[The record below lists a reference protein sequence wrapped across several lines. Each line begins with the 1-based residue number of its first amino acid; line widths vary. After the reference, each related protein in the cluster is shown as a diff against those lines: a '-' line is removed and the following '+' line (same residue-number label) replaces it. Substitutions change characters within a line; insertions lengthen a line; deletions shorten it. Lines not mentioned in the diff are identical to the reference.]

1 MKKLMILLACALAL
15 GLTPVSAG
23 AIDLT
28 FGDTY
33 YIGHINDGIPS
44 SPADEVSY
52 INNLITLDAGAAVTT
67 IGTEAYDR
75 LDSTLVAMF
84 PTAVVEGYTR
94 DESGNNLGIDVTG
107 YTYLLAK
114 YDAFHAGSY
123 VWDVS
128 GLTGEI
134 DIPSFCTPCGKY
146 GLSHYSLYNYQPP
159 TVPDGGATLML
170 LGGALMAIGALR
182 RKFNS

>member
-1 MKKLMILLACALAL
+1 MKKLMIVLACALAL
-15 GLTPVSAG
+15 GLTPLVAG
-23 AIDLT
+23 ATELT
-28 FGDTY
+28 FGDQY

-52 INNLITLDAGAAVTT
+52 INNLITLGTEQPVTP

-75 LDSTLVAMF
+75 LDSALVASF
-84 PTAVVEGYTR
+84 PTAVITDNYR

-107 YTYLLAK
+107 YKYLLAK

-134 DIPSFCTPCGKY
+134 AIPAADPPCGQY
-146 GLSHYSLYNYQPP
+146 GLSHYSLYNYKPP
-159 TVPDGGATLML
+159 TVPDGGATVML
-170 LGGALMAIGALR
+170 LGGALVAIAAFR
-182 RKFNS
+182 RKFNV